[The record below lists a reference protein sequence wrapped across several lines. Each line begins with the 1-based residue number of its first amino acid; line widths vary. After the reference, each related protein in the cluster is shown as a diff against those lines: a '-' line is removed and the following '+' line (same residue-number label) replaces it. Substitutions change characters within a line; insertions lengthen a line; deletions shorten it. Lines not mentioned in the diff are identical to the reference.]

1 MSGER
6 IYPEEIKTPEEYL
19 IYLKEVFIYDWCKD
33 KISQDDYCLDAGCG
47 EGYGTKLLSS
57 AVKKIVG
64 IDIDRKIIDRASK
77 KYAGDN
83 CAYQLYDGKT
93 IPFADNYFDV
103 IVSFHA
109 IEHIKDDV
117 GFIDE
122 LYRALKDNGL
132 LIVTTPNKTI
142 RLAGNMPSWNVFH
155 VREYTPDELKS
166 LLAKRFKKVTILG
179 IDAVSEARKI
189 EEQRIRN
196 NLKIASYDLL
206 NLRRAF
212 PARLISFFIKMFRSI
227 KNNKK
232 NHALETLDERYK
244 NPSDIY
250 KITLKPDKALDIL
263 GICVK

>member
-19 IYLKEVFIYDWCKD
+19 IYLKEVFIYTWCKE
-33 KISQDDYCLDAGCG
+33 KISQDDCCLDAGCG

-57 AVKKIVG
+57 AAKKIIG
-64 IDIDRKIIDRASK
+64 IDIDKKIIEKASK

-109 IEHIKDDV
+109 IEHIKDDT
-117 GFIDE
+117 GFLNEIC
-122 LYRALKDNGL
+122 RVLKSNGL
-132 LIVTTPNKTI
+132 FIITTPNKTI

-155 VREYTPDELKS
+155 IREYTPDELKR
-166 LLAKRFKKVTILG
+166 LLTKRFKEIAILG
-179 IDAVSEARKI
+179 IDAVSEVKKL
-189 EEQRIRN
+189 EKERIRN
-196 NLKIASYDLL
+196 NLKIASYDFL

-212 PARLISFFIKMFRSI
+212 PARFISFFIKMFRLMENRG
-227 KNNKK
+227 KNRAPDSFGEAYRK
-232 NHALETLDERYK
+232 
-244 NPSDIY
+244 PSDIY
-250 KITLKPDKALDIL
+250 TVTPNPDEALDIL
-263 GICVK
+263 GIFRK

>member
-19 IYLKEVFIYDWCKD
+19 IYLKEVFIYNWCKD

-83 CAYQLYDGKT
+83 REYQSYNGKM
-93 IPFADNYFDV
+93 IPFDDNYFDAV
-103 IVSFHA
+103 VSFHA
-109 IEHIKDDV
+109 IEHIKDDT

-122 LYRALKDNGL
+122 ICRVLKNNGQ
-132 LIVTTPNKTI
+132 LIITTPNKTI
-142 RLAGNMPSWNVFH
+142 RLAGDMPSWNVFH
-155 VREYTPDELKS
+155 VREYSPLELKN
-166 LLAKRFKKVTILG
+166 LLAKRFKDVGVLG
-179 IDAVSEARKI
+179 IDAIPEVKKI
-189 EEQRIRN
+189 EEERIRK
-196 NLKIASYDLL
+196 NLKIASYDFF
-206 NLRRAF
+206 NLRTVF
-212 PARLISFFIKMFRSI
+212 PARWTSFFIKMFRSMENHA
-227 KNNKK
+227 KNNSR
-232 NHALETLDERYK
+232 ASFSETRE

-250 KITLKPDKALDIL
+250 AVTPNPNEALDIL
-263 GICVK
+263 GICRK